1 MIYFHCAAVRQSMV
15 RMRVSIPGLLGM
27 AWVIS
32 ACAENPS
39 HLNTTYLDRYADPN
53 PTLSSVLECHGFSCS
68 ETSRATLNRDAW
80 RQVAAVYVPRA
91 KDARTERRQIAHGVA
106 LIQLLVGQ
114 QTGTATHQWTHRDK
128 YIFSN
133 LNDPTQL
140 DCIDEAVNT
149 WTYLTLME
157 RNGLLHF
164 HRVAF
169 PCRHPDRP
177 SQHSRTA
184 RNGRSIFCDR
194 PGLSRCRSATADRP
208 ARELAYSL
216 AAGSSCERG
225 ARSFERRNA
234 QVNDFERQP
243 TLKNNIYFEKRAGE
257 AQY

>member
-15 RMRVSIPGLLGM
+15 RMRVSILGLLGM

-106 LIQLLVGQ
+106 MIQVLVGQ
-114 QTGTATHQWTHRDK
+114 QTGTVAHQWTHRDK
-128 YIFSN
+128 DILPNF
-133 LNDPTQL
+133 NDPTQL

-157 RNGLLHF
+157 RSGLLHF
-164 HRVAF
+164 HRVAK
-169 PCRHPDRP
+169 
-177 SQHSRTA
+177 
-184 RNGRSIFCDR
+184 
-194 PGLSRCRSATADRP
+194 LSS
-208 ARELAYSL
+208 
-216 AAGSSCERG
+216 AGSLIDP
-225 ARSFERRNA
+225 RNTA
-234 QVNDFERQP
+234 VHGQNCPV
-243 TLKNNIYFEKRAGE
+243 
-257 AQY
+257 